1 VNPAYRMET
10 DRLLLRCL
18 EPTDAEAMNTAV
30 QASLEHLR
38 PWMPWAMGD
47 LPDFDERVAWLRSQ
61 RGDFDLDRN
70 YSYGIFEPSGREIW
84 GSSGLHRR
92 VGEGALEIGYWVH
105 VDHIGRGYATE
116 LSAALTKAAFELMGV
131 DRVEIRCDPRN
142 TRSAAVPR
150 KLGYT
155 EEATLHRR
163 QQDSYGELRD
173 TLVFTL
179 FADEYP
185 GTPSAK
191 AQVRAWDVIGRQV
204 I

>member
-1 VNPAYRMET
+1 
-10 DRLLLRCL
+10 
-18 EPTDAEAMNTAV
+18 MNAAV

-47 LPDFDERVAWLRSQ
+47 VPDFEERIAWLRAQ

-70 YSYGIFEPSGREIW
+70 YSYGIFEPEGREIW

-116 LSAALTKAAFELMGV
+116 LSAALTRAAFEIMGV
-131 DRVEIRCDPRN
+131 DRVEIHCDPRN
-142 TRSAAVPR
+142 VRSAAVPR
-150 KLGYT
+150 KLGYSQ
-155 EEATLHRR
+155 EATLQRR
-163 QQDSYGELRD
+163 QRDSYGDLRD

-191 AQVRAWDVIGRQV
+191 ADIRAFDAVGRPLL
-204 I
+204 